1 MSLGERMKKGERKR
15 FDRPEYFI
23 NRELSWLKF
32 NERVLEE
39 ACEKE
44 HPLFERLKFL
54 AITASN
60 LDEFFMVRVAGL
72 KQQMHAPHPIID
84 NKTQMTATEQYTAVM
99 QEARRFVQKQMAV
112 YNDVLTPLLEQEGIV
127 FRRPKDLTREE
138 REALEEWF
146 WDTVYPVLTPMAVD
160 ASRPFPVLANRSLN
174 LALLIEPEMSLH
186 SAHAPGEPLFAFVQ
200 VPHLL
205 PRAVRID
212 VGLKASS
219 RKTGTLSDRAH
230 SSDRAHDG
238 AFDETQADDLQSVD
252 RVDSMHTEIEE
263 RRDISQGTE
272 ALAEEVTQPIHTYI
286 LLEDVIRMFIHH
298 LFRGQKIVAVA
309 AFRITRNSDLLL
321 NEFEAEDL
329 LEEIERELK
338 KRRMS
343 DAVRIEIE
351 PGMHPFLR
359 SVLQEW
365 EEVGDEAFFEMD
377 GPIDLTFLMRFIN
390 EHDYEHLLYTPIPP
404 MRPIDLIGEDDI
416 FDAMKKKDLLFY
428 HPYESFDPVV
438 RFIEDAADDPHVL
451 AIKQTLY
458 RVGKDSPIVHALM
471 RAAEAGKQVTV
482 VVELRARFDEEK
494 NIEWAKQLEEA
505 GCHVIYGLVGLKTHA
520 KMVLVVRRE
529 ADGLRR
535 YVHLGTGNYNP
546 QTARLYTDLSFL
558 TSDEK
563 IAEDVAEI
571 FNSLSGYSTLPDLS
585 EVRVGP
591 HHLREMFHALI
602 EEVIHHSRPDR
613 PGRIIAKINALTDK
627 EIILDLYRA
636 SQHGVKVDLIVRG
649 ISCLRPK
656 VPGVSD
662 NIRVVSIVGRY
673 LEHSRIFVF
682 QSHRREKVFIG
693 SADWMTRNIERRVE
707 TIFPIRDRMLK
718 KRLIRF
724 LDLYLHDNINA
735 RELLPD
741 GSYVRITREGHEAEV
756 DAQMDMYTLLR
767 DEAKRIKRRVR

>member
-1 MSLGERMKKGERKR
+1 MDRKS
-15 FDRPEYFI
+15 DI
-23 NRELSWLKF
+23 GD
-32 NERVLEE
+32 
-39 ACEKE
+39 
-44 HPLFERLKFL
+44 HPGMETDDHGK
-54 AITASN
+54 AT
-60 LDEFFMVRVAGL
+60 DGPGL
-72 KQQMHAPHPIID
+72 
-84 NKTQMTATEQYTAVM
+84 
-99 QEARRFVQKQMAV
+99 
-112 YNDVLTPLLEQEGIV
+112 
-127 FRRPKDLTREE
+127 
-138 REALEEWF
+138 REA
-146 WDTVYPVLTPMAVD
+146 TD
-160 ASRPFPVLANRSLN
+160 AL
-174 LALLIEPEMSLH
+174 
-186 SAHAPGEPLFAFVQ
+186 
-200 VPHLL
+200 
-205 PRAVRID
+205 D
-212 VGLKASS
+212 
-219 RKTGTLSDRAH
+219 
-230 SSDRAHDG
+230 SSDV
-238 AFDETQADDLQSVD
+238 EEKQPLEKKSQKSV
-252 RVDSMHTEIEE
+252 H
-263 RRDISQGTE
+263 
-272 ALAEEVTQPIHTYI
+272 AYI

-365 EEVGDEAFFEMD
+365 EEVGDEAFFEIE
-377 GPIDLTFLMRFIN
+377 GPIDLTFLMRFIA
-390 EHDYEHLLYTPIPP
+390 ERDFEHLLYAPIPP
-404 MRPIDLIGEDDI
+404 MRPVDLIGEDDV

-438 RFIEDAADDPHVL
+438 RFIEDAADDPDVL

-558 TSDEK
+558 TSDER

-591 HHLREMFHALI
+591 HHLRESFHELI
-602 EEVIHHSRPDR
+602 EEVIHHSRPER

-649 ISCLRPK
+649 ISCLRPGI
-656 VPGVSD
+656 PGVSE

-682 QSHRREKVFIG
+682 QSHRREKVFVA

-707 TIFPIRDRMLK
+707 TLFPIRDRMLK

-724 LDLYLHDNINA
+724 LDLYLHDNVNA

-741 GSYVRITREGHEAEV
+741 GTYVRIKQESHEAEV

-767 DEAKRIKRRVR
+767 DEAKRLKRRAR

>member
-1 MSLGERMKKGERKR
+1 MSLEERMKKGERKR
-15 FDRPEYFI
+15 LDRPEYFI

-84 NKTQMTATEQYTAVM
+84 NKTQMTATEQYVAVM
-99 QEARRFVQKQMAV
+99 QAAKRFVQRQMSV

-127 FRRPKDLTREE
+127 FRRPKDLTRDE
-138 REALEEWF
+138 RDALEEWF

-174 LALLIEPEMSLH
+174 LALLIEPEIPLH

-212 VGLKASS
+212 AMLKARANETDS
-219 RKTGTLSDRAH
+219 LNDRT
-230 SSDRAHDG
+230 DDG
-238 AFDETQADDLQSVD
+238 ALKETAVRTLFNEHTTQDSAGEEQQGEEQQAFFQDAEAL
-252 RVDSMHTEIEE
+252 IEE
-263 RRDISQGTE
+263 EKRS
-272 ALAEEVTQPIHTYI
+272 VHTYI

-343 DAVRIEIE
+343 DAVRIEVE

-365 EEVGDEAFFEMD
+365 EEVGDEAFFEID
-377 GPIDLTFLMRFIN
+377 GPLDLTFLMRFIS
-390 EHDYEHLLYTPIPP
+390 ERDYEYLLYTPIPP

-602 EEVIHHSRPDR
+602 EEVIQHSRPER

-636 SQHGVKVDLIVRG
+636 SQHGVQVDLIVRG

-662 NIRVVSIVGRY
+662 HIRVVSIVGRY

-724 LDLYLHDNINA
+724 LDLYLHDTVNA

-741 GSYVRITREGHEAEV
+741 GSYVRITPERHEAEV

-767 DEAKRIKRRVR
+767 DEAKRVKRRVR